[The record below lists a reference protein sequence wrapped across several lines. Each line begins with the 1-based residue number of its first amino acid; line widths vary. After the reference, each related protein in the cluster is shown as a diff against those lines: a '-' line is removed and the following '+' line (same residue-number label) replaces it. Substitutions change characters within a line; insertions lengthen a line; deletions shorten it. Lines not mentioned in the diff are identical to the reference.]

1 MDFNLDKKTLT
12 AGIRSL
18 DFENLNV
25 VQIYNLLQKQFD
37 IAEIQ
42 KALKELKKQVGEFK
56 VNDFGKCGIDPEV
69 NPCGDADDY

>member
-1 MDFNLDKKTLT
+1 MDKKTLT
-12 AGIRSL
+12 AAIIRL

-25 VQIYNLLQKQFD
+25 VQIYNLLQKKFD

-42 KALKELKKQVGEFK
+42 KVLKELKKQLGEVK

-69 NPCGDADDY
+69 NPCGDADEY